1 MITSQRQSVSERP
14 WLDPAAKPQI
24 VLEGLGKSYGAF
36 AAVGSVSLSIYK
48 GEMFALV
55 GASGCGKTTLL
66 RMLAGFVTPTA
77 GRVLIDGVDMTEVP
91 PYERPVNMMFQSYA
105 LFPHMTVEDN
115 VGYGLRRMNLA
126 AATRKQRVAE
136 ALEMV
141 QLGGLGPRKPHQLS
155 GGQRQRV
162 ALARALIRRPKVLL
176 LDEPLSAL
184 DKKLRERT
192 QFELMDLQYEVGI
205 TFIVVTHDQ
214 DEAMALSSRIAV
226 MDRGAVVQIG
236 TPAEVY
242 EFPRTRFVADFF
254 GTANLLEGTVTAAE
268 PGLVT
273 VTSPDLGCDLYVDHA
288 GDFGVGERV
297 CVAVRPEKV
306 RLSKTPPEGARR
318 NRLKGMVWELGYLG
332 NHSIYQ
338 VKTPNG
344 KLVTAFAQN
353 ERRTLEWAID
363 WHDEVYL
370 SWDANA
376 AVLLQS

>member
-1 MITSQRQSVSERP
+1 MAERP
-14 WLDPAAKPQI
+14 WLDPTAQPQI
-24 VLEGLGKSYGAF
+24 VLEGLGKTYGGF
-36 AAVGSVSLSIYK
+36 TAVGSVNLSIYK

-66 RMLAGFVTPTA
+66 RMLAGFVTPSA
-77 GRVLIDGVDMTEVP
+77 GRVSIDGVDMTDVP
-91 PYERPVNMMFQSYA
+91 PHERPVNMMFQSYA
-105 LFPHMTVEDN
+105 LFPHMSAADN
-115 VGYGLRRMNLA
+115 VGYGLKRLRLD
-126 AATRKQRVAE
+126 AATRRRRVEE

-141 QLGGLGPRKPHQLS
+141 QLGGLGARKPHQLS

-184 DKKLRERT
+184 DKKLREST

-226 MDRGAVVQIG
+226 MDRGAVVQVG

-254 GTANLLEGTVTAAE
+254 GTANLLEGTVSACE
-268 PGLVT
+268 PGRVT
-273 VTSPDLGCDLYVDHA
+273 VHCAQLGCDLYVDDGA
-288 GDFGVGERV
+288 RAQVGERV
-297 CVAVRPEKV
+297 CIAVRPEKI
-306 RLSKTPPEGARR
+306 RLSKTPPEPGRH
-318 NRLKGMVWELGYLG
+318 NRLQGVVWELGYLG
-332 NHSIYQ
+332 NRSTYQ
-338 VKTPNG
+338 IKTPG
-344 KLVTAFAQN
+344 GTIVTAFAQN
-353 ERRTLEWAID
+353 ERRTLDWRID
-363 WHDEVYL
+363 WSDEVYL
-370 SWDANA
+370 SWDADA